1 MLHKLAE
8 AAKLYL
14 QDRKWVD
21 KPEWDHEDEER
32 LRSFLKT
39 DTGKKLKAYLLN
51 LTLTYNAE
59 AVQAEN
65 NLEKSCGWAS
75 GFAGAVSTLD
85 ALAQPDRIYKAEPEE
100 DDGSDLERY
109 RP

>member
-32 LRSFLKT
+32 LRSFLKSE
-39 DTGKKLKAYLLN
+39 TGKKLKAYLLN

-75 GFAGAVSTLD
+75 GFAGAVSTFE
-85 ALAQPDRIYKAEPEE
+85 ALPQPDRIYKAEPEG